1 MKITRTDKE
10 YTELIKQ
17 REKVLKQTEECP
29 CCGIKEHW
37 LFPRIQKRKLYD
49 VFYNYYFNCRCRK
62 CGATWTTDEARGVL

>member
-29 CCGIKEHW
+29 CCGIRRHCF
-37 LFPRIQKRKLYD
+37 FPRIHRSKMYD
-49 VFYNYYFNCRCRK
+49 IFYYYYFNCRCKK
-62 CGATWTTDEARGVL
+62 CGAEWTTDKAKGLL